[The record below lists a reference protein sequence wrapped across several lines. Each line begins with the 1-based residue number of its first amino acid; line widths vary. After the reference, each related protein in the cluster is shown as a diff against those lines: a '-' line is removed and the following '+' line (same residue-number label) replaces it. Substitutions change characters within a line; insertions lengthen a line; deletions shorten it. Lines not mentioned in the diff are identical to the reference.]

1 MEQVDPHTINATTHN
16 LAAYLERLF
25 PDQVRSV
32 TPCRETA
39 DLEALVRERQVNIE
53 KWEAVE
59 AQRQANPDQPAAVIQ
74 DKKLAQQLYPTR
86 MESGAY
92 YALQVQRLNAAIDEL
107 REEILRLDARGDHED
122 DAKKEEASETEIF
135 TTIYND
141 EDDNDAAAAAVLA
154 MTTSPTSNAA
164 NDDSLEIDA
173 SELLLQPSPTRSS
186 SSDVEDDE
194 KALMADDSAEQSP
207 KKKLKKEKSR
217 TTSTA
222 FVTFGTLKAK
232 QAAVQCAITGDG
244 PDGLFM
250 SPAADPAA
258 ILWSNVTIP
267 FRQQQHRQLLCG
279 AFWCV
284 GILFWA
290 APVSFIT
297 SIANLNGI
305 LEALKL
311 KPANPNAAWYGLVS
325 GLLPVVFL
333 AILMAVLYL
342 AIRGA
347 AVHVIRFK
355 SWPQVDAYTFYWHQ
369 LFLFANLWLILI
381 GGSLFNQLDAIL
393 QDVSL
398 AETLDIIAKA
408 LPGAASFF
416 VNLLL
421 VSSLGAFGLELSM
434 LPTHGVQLIM
444 NWIQPEA
451 ARTQRQLDQAQTPPS
466 LVWGQQVPPV
476 VFVFL
481 VVFLYFAIV
490 PLLQGFGL
498 VYFTGM
504 YLVFKHQCLHV
515 YAVEFEGGGEATWM
529 QVFPF
534 LMACLYMGEA
544 VFIAYMGIKEAP
556 IPAGLGFVPLIITLL
571 VHRSL
576 QRNLIDPLRHLS
588 LEMAADSDIRDG
600 PLVLESDKSSG
611 GEQQLYLQPALD
623 TEKEER
629 GPMPY
634 RRSKELM
641 EEGSSKGLPEV

>member
-1 MEQVDPHTINATTHN
+1 
-16 LAAYLERLF
+16 
-25 PDQVRSV
+25 
-32 TPCRETA
+32 
-39 DLEALVRERQVNIE
+39 
-53 KWEAVE
+53 
-59 AQRQANPDQPAAVIQ
+59 
-74 DKKLAQQLYPTR
+74 
-86 MESGAY
+86 
-92 YALQVQRLNAAIDEL
+92 
-107 REEILRLDARGDHED
+107 
-122 DAKKEEASETEIF
+122 
-135 TTIYND
+135 
-141 EDDNDAAAAAVLA
+141 
-154 MTTSPTSNAA
+154 MTTSPTSTAA

-173 SELLLQPSPTRSS
+173 PDLLLQPSPTPST
-186 SSDVEDDE
+186 SSDVDDDE
-194 KALMADDSAEQSP
+194 KALMADDSAAAP
-207 KKKLKKEKSR
+207 KKKQKKEKTR
-217 TTSTA
+217 NTSTA

-244 PDGLFM
+244 PDGLFL

-258 ILWSNVTIP
+258 ILWSNVTVP

-290 APVSFIT
+290 VPVSFVT

-311 KPANPNAAWYGLVS
+311 KPADPNAAWYGLVS

-393 QDVSL
+393 QDVNVT
-398 AETLDIIAKA
+398 ETLDIIADA

-476 VFVFL
+476 VFIFL

-490 PLLQGFGL
+490 PLLPVFGW

-515 YAVEFEGGGEATWM
+515 YAVEFEGGGQATWM

-534 LMACLYMGEA
+534 LMACLYMGEV
-544 VFIAYMGIKEAP
+544 VFIAYMGIKQAP
-556 IPAGLGFVPLIITLL
+556 IPAGLGFVPLIFTVL
-571 VHRSL
+571 VHRYL
-576 QRNLIDPLRHLS
+576 LRNLIDPLRNLS

-600 PLVLESDKSSG
+600 PLVLEASDKSGG

-623 TEKEER
+623 VEKEER
-629 GPMPY
+629 APLPY
-634 RRSKELM
+634 RKLM